1 MSTFL
6 VAGATGKQGGAV
18 VDALLSTN
26 PTPTVKALTR
36 NTESPAASAL
46 KARGVTLVK
55 GNLNDKESLV
65 QALSGV
71 DGAFLATDF
80 SKDGVEGE
88 VVQGKTFVDAFKASS
103 AKHLLFSSVGS
114 ADVAKDVPHFHSK
127 NQIEEYLRA
136 NLDGNKQVWTVL
148 RPVAFMDNFPIASAV
163 GTAGASTFFR
173 ALIDTDT
180 KLQWIACRDI
190 GTASAKILTSGP
202 QSKWIGK
209 NIELAGDVKTFGEVM
224 ETFGQVGGGK
234 PWVLPMPRFL
244 VQKLAGYDMTQM
256 FKFFNAKGYTADV
269 STLRQDFPDLYTWKE
284 YIQATKGKAQA

>member
-18 VDALLSTN
+18 VDALLNTN

-55 GNLNDKESLV
+55 GNLNDKDSLV

-114 ADVAKDVPHFHSK
+114 SDVAKTVPHFHSK

-136 NLDGNKQVWTVL
+136 NLDGDKQVWTIL
-148 RPVAFMDNFPIASAV
+148 RPVAFMDNFPLASAV
-163 GTAGASTFFR
+163 GTTAAATFFR
-173 ALIDTDT
+173 ALLDTET
-180 KLQWIACRDI
+180 KLQWISCRDI
-190 GTASAKILTSGP
+190 GTVSAKILTSGP
-202 QSKWIGK
+202 QSKWIGQR
-209 NIELAGDVKTFGEVM
+209 IELAGDYKKYSEVID
-224 ETFGQVGGGK
+224 TLGQFGGGK
-234 PWVLPMPRFL
+234 PWVIPLPRFF
-244 VQKLAGYDMTQM
+244 VQKVGGFDLSEM
-256 FKFFNAKGYTADV
+256 FRFFNAKGYNADIPA
-269 STLRQDFPDLYTWKE
+269 LRKDFPDLHTWKE
-284 YIQATKGKAQA
+284 YIQAAKGKA